1 MNVIYITYICN
12 IYIYISVYIMF
23 IYKSIKVLKVL
34 NGEANDISI
43 IFSTN
48 GNNVSVRLPFSFN
61 QFYNGFIFKYQNR
74 FNFDFNRLFL
84 SE

>member
-48 GNNVSVRLPFSFN
+48 GNNVSVRLIFFSP
-61 QFYNGFIFKYQNR
+61 IF
-74 FNFDFNRLFL
+74 F
-84 SE
+84 